1 MNCGGWLPHS
11 HEWCAAM
18 AAVQAEERERI
29 NKFFFQRDAKLA
41 LVSKQTVMTMPLLI
55 SSN

>member
-1 MNCGGWLPHS
+1 MVNCSSWLPHR
-11 HEWCAAM
+11 HEWCTAM

-41 LVSKQTVMTMPLLI
+41 LVSNRL
-55 SSN
+55 

>member
-1 MNCGGWLPHS
+1 MVNCSSWLPHR

-41 LVSKQTVMTMPLLI
+41 LVSDRR
-55 SSN
+55 